1 MRNGL
6 WPRVI
11 KNMTQVT
18 RAPGRN
24 GPAFAS
30 SNHANSTPAAAAGA
44 IENTTLLHASPP
56 LVATDK
62 SSNFSSAARMVSAC
76 QPMQPCPTYSA
87 ASNKPALQFRAQA
100 SGMPIST
107 KSDSTA
113 AKRGVA
119 AHKPTAGEFIAR
131 AGKLLLLAASMAISV
146 LSLAAPELHE
156 ASNALSPLAGYALGW
171 VGVVGPGP
179 GRQAPSAGPVGRVG
193 CIWPATR
200 FSAKLRPRVYPPRR
214 AHTARDGASSPRFTG
229 CAAGPVR
236 PAPRW
241 RAQPHH
247 IPGGPHCALAN
258 ISRRRPHRYHVG
270 AVHADHAAYPTVP
283 PSPPPQCT
291 SAGGGCEARGMI
303 RGPTPRPPHLHSS
316 AALACAAGT

>member
-44 IENTTLLHASPP
+44 IENTTLLHASAP
-56 LVATDK
+56 LVAIDK
-62 SSNFSSAARMVSAC
+62 SSKFSSAARMVSAC

-119 AHKPTAGEFIAR
+119 AHKPTAGEFIAG
-131 AGKLLLLAASMAISV
+131 AGKLLLAASIAISA

-156 ASNALSPLAGYALGW
+156 ASNALSPLAGYEQQVETPAGPSWGGW
-171 VGVVGPGP
+171 GWVGPGP
-179 GRQAPSAGPVGRVG
+179 GR
-193 CIWPATR
+193 
-200 FSAKLRPRVYPPRR
+200 
-214 AHTARDGASSPRFTG
+214 
-229 CAAGPVR
+229 
-236 PAPRW
+236 
-241 RAQPHH
+241 
-247 IPGGPHCALAN
+247 
-258 ISRRRPHRYHVG
+258 
-270 AVHADHAAYPTVP
+270 
-283 PSPPPQCT
+283 
-291 SAGGGCEARGMI
+291 
-303 RGPTPRPPHLHSS
+303 
-316 AALACAAGT
+316 

>member
-56 LVATDK
+56 LVAIDK
-62 SSNFSSAARMVSAC
+62 SSKFSSAARMVSAC

-87 ASNKPALQFRAQA
+87 ASNKPALQSRAQA
-100 SGMPIST
+100 SGMPINT

-119 AHKPTAGEFIAR
+119 AHKPTAGEFIAG
-131 AGKLLLLAASMAISV
+131 AGKLLLAASIAISA

-156 ASNALSPLAGYALGW
+156 ASNALSPLAGYEQQVETPAGAPWGGWGW
-171 VGVVGPGP
+171 VGQGLG
-179 GRQAPSAGPVGRVG
+179 GRHAVRDRWDGWDGSGLPQV
-193 CIWPATR
+193 
-200 FSAKLRPRVYPPRR
+200 LR
-214 AHTARDGASSPRFTG
+214 S
-229 CAAGPVR
+229 
-236 PAPRW
+236 
-241 RAQPHH
+241 
-247 IPGGPHCALAN
+247 
-258 ISRRRPHRYHVG
+258 
-270 AVHADHAAYPTVP
+270 
-283 PSPPPQCT
+283 
-291 SAGGGCEARGMI
+291 
-303 RGPTPRPPHLHSS
+303 
-316 AALACAAGT
+316 

>member
-44 IENTTLLHASPP
+44 IETTTLLHASPP
-56 LVATDK
+56 LVAIDK
-62 SSNFSSAARMVSAC
+62 SSHFSSAARMVSAC

-87 ASNKPALQFRAQA
+87 ASNKPALQSLAQA
-100 SGMPIST
+100 SGMPINT

-156 ASNALSPLAGYALGW
+156 ASNALSPLAGYAQQVETHARCGAPWGGWGWLGQ
-171 VGVVGPGP
+171 GLG
-179 GRQAPSAGPVGRVG
+179 GR
-193 CIWPATR
+193 
-200 FSAKLRPRVYPPRR
+200 
-214 AHTARDGASSPRFTG
+214 H
-229 CAAGPVR
+229 PVR
-236 PAPRW
+236 DLWDGWDASGL
-241 RAQPHH
+241 PHVLR
-247 IPGGPHCALAN
+247 C
-258 ISRRRPHRYHVG
+258 S
-270 AVHADHAAYPTVP
+270 
-283 PSPPPQCT
+283 
-291 SAGGGCEARGMI
+291 
-303 RGPTPRPPHLHSS
+303 
-316 AALACAAGT
+316 

>member
-44 IENTTLLHASPP
+44 IENTTLLHASQP
-56 LVATDK
+56 LVAIDK

-76 QPMQPCPTYSA
+76 QPMQSCPTYSA

-156 ASNALSPLAGYALGW
+156 ASNALSPLAGYEQQVETHARWRPLGW

-200 FSAKLRPRVYPPRR
+200 SPLSRVVYVRVFIPPGERARRAMAPHRPASPGAPPAPYAPPHNGALGLITSRWRGTRCARRHLAPSPTGTMSAQSMLTMQPTRRCPQAHRPNAHPPVEGAKL
-214 AHTARDGASSPRFTG
+214 
-229 CAAGPVR
+229 AG
-236 PAPRW
+236 
-241 RAQPHH
+241 
-247 IPGGPHCALAN
+247 
-258 ISRRRPHRYHVG
+258 
-270 AVHADHAAYPTVP
+270 
-283 PSPPPQCT
+283 
-291 SAGGGCEARGMI
+291 
-303 RGPTPRPPHLHSS
+303 
-316 AALACAAGT
+316 

>member
-56 LVATDK
+56 LVAIDK
-62 SSNFSSAARMVSAC
+62 SSKFSSAARMVSAC

-87 ASNKPALQFRAQA
+87 ASNKPALQSRAQA
-100 SGMPIST
+100 SGMPINT

-119 AHKPTAGEFIAR
+119 AHKPTAGEFIAG
-131 AGKLLLLAASMAISV
+131 AGKLLLAASIAISA

-156 ASNALSPLAGYALGW
+156 ASNALSPLAGYE
-171 VGVVGPGP
+171 
-179 GRQAPSAGPVGRVG
+179 Q
-193 CIWPATR
+193 
-200 FSAKLRPRVYPPRR
+200 
-214 AHTARDGASSPRFTG
+214 
-229 CAAGPVR
+229 
-236 PAPRW
+236 
-241 RAQPHH
+241 
-247 IPGGPHCALAN
+247 
-258 ISRRRPHRYHVG
+258 
-270 AVHADHAAYPTVP
+270 
-283 PSPPPQCT
+283 
-291 SAGGGCEARGMI
+291 
-303 RGPTPRPPHLHSS
+303 
-316 AALACAAGT
+316 

>member
-11 KNMTQVT
+11 TNVTQVT

-24 GPAFAS
+24 GPTFAS
-30 SNHANSTPAAAAGA
+30 SNRANSTPAAAAGT
-44 IENTTLLHASPP
+44 IETTTLLHASPP
-56 LVATDK
+56 LVAIDK
-62 SSNFSSAARMVSAC
+62 SSKFSSAARMVSAC

-87 ASNKPALQFRAQA
+87 ASITPALQSRAQA

-156 ASNALSPLAGYALGW
+156 ASNALSPLAGYAQQVETHARWRPLGW
-171 VGVVGPGP
+171 VGVVGPGA

-200 FSAKLRPRVYPPRR
+200 FSALRAYVRVFIPQASSRR
-214 AHTARDGASSPRFTG
+214 A
-229 CAAGPVR
+229 
-236 PAPRW
+236 RW
-241 RAQPHH
+241 RLIAPLHRV
-247 IPGGPHCALAN
+247 
-258 ISRRRPHRYHVG
+258 RRRPR
-270 AVHADHAAYPTVP
+270 T
-283 PSPPPQCT
+283 PSPT
-291 SAGGGCEARGMI
+291 MARSASSHPWRTTLCARQHLAPS
-303 RGPTPRPPHLHSS
+303 PTQVPCRRSP
-316 AALACAAGT
+316 C